1 MHYYGTLCVLLK
13 QSIKIE
19 HYCYNAISIQD
30 ILHTVVEFILFKYGV
45 KINFSSSSG
54 KYALSNKGK
63 STLTELG
70 LVWIHCAKAKAL
82 QSYFLADKC
91 SFPCTGTTGLQ
102 HYPEMSHFGEN
113 EIIAIHI

>member
-30 ILHTVVEFILFKYGV
+30 ILHTVAEFILF
-45 KINFSSSSG
+45 

-102 HYPEMSHFGEN
+102 HYPEMSHLGEN